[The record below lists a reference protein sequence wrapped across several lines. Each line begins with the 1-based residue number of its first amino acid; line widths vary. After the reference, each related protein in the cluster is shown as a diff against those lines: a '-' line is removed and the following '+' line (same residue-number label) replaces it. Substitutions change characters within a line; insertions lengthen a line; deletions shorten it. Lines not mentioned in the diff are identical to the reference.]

1 MRLKNLI
8 HSSNKKKVNSIYLD
22 YAASTPVAPDV
33 LETMLPY
40 FKERFGNPGSIHSF
54 GQSAQSALDKSREA
68 ITNALG
74 TKFSE
79 LIFTSSATEANNLA
93 IRGVLAS
100 ANIKNPQII
109 ISSIEHESILD
120 TVKALEKEGVEVVYL
135 PVSSEGLVNP
145 DDVIKNIKDN
155 TILVSIIYASNEI
168 GTIQPIKEISNLI
181 RNFRG
186 SKTYPLFH
194 TDAVQALQFLDCRV
208 EELGIDLMT
217 MSSQKIYG
225 PKGAGALFV
234 KGLEPKGSNKL
245 KSIITG
251 GGQEY
256 NLRSGTENVPAI
268 VGFAKALEL
277 IEKNKS
283 IEAKRIKQ
291 LRNHLWER
299 LKIMKPELELNGPDV
314 DSSSRLENNL
324 NIYFPGHEAQDLVI
338 KLDMA
343 GVSVSTGSACSSR
356 STKASYVVK
365 ALDLGEDRAKSSL
378 RISLGRPSTLSE
390 VDKAYE
396 EILNLL

>member
-1 MRLKNLI
+1 
-8 HSSNKKKVNSIYLD
+8 
-22 YAASTPVAPDV
+22 
-33 LETMLPY
+33 
-40 FKERFGNPGSIHSF
+40 
-54 GQSAQSALDKSREA
+54 
-68 ITNALG
+68 
-74 TKFSE
+74 
-79 LIFTSSATEANNLA
+79 LA

-256 NLRSGTENVPAI
+256 DLRSGTENVPAI